1 MLRIIKTHLFLL
13 CICLACASF
22 SRAANIYLVPEAEN
36 LISNCDN
43 NIDIMID
50 SEWESIFWASTT
62 MQYDWKNIQIDWF
75 YINEAFNLP
84 RNVEI
89 DGLWKIKSAALS
101 LIRDT
106 NYKQTWFSGSIK
118 YATLVIKNK
127 EPITTT
133 QIDFLFSW
141 QGNTRDNMDVFRL
154 KDAQDILMSVNW
166 WIFSFVDG
174 QCLHQSPDGINQM
187 DPNYDYQS
195 HINGNLENIAKL
207 EKQMAY
213 KQRIKNNINII
224 SYVLIFL
231 LIIILIIIMWKKWLL
246 ENLHLPILKN
256 KKNEHA

>member
-1 MLRIIKTHLFLL
+1 MLRTIKTHLFLL
-13 CICLACASF
+13 CICLACVSF
-22 SRAANIYLVPEAEN
+22 SWAAKIYLAPESEH

-50 SEWESIFWASTT
+50 TQWEDIFWAATT
-62 MQYDWKNIQIDWF
+62 MQYDWKNIQIDGF

-89 DGLWKIKSAALS
+89 DGLWNIKSAALS
-101 LIRDT
+101 MIKDA
-106 NYKQTWFSGSIK
+106 NDKQTWFSGSVK

-133 QIDFLFSW
+133 QINFLFSW
-141 QGNTRDNMDVFRL
+141 QGNTTDNMDVFRL
-154 KDAQDILMSVNW
+154 SDAQDVLTSVTW
-166 WIFSFVDG
+166 GIFSFVDG
-174 QCLHQSPDGINQM
+174 QCLHQSPEGINQT

-195 HINGNLENIAKL
+195 HINGNLANIAKL
-207 EKQMAY
+207 EKQMVY

-231 LIIILIIIMWKKWLL
+231 LIIILILIMWKKWLL
-246 ENLHLPILKN
+246 NDIHLPILKN
-256 KKNEHA
+256 KKNENA